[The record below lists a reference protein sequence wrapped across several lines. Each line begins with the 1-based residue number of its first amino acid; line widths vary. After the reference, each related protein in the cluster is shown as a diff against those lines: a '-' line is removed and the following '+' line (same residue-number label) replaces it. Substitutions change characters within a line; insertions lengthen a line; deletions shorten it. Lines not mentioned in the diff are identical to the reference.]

1 MSGPSVPCIIPGLT
15 PPILVGTVEEHDNLA
30 QKVMIITSLK
40 IFTLLSYQM
49 HEIVYIRV

>member
-15 PPILVGTVEEHDNLA
+15 PPILVGTAWEHDNLA

-40 IFTLLSYQM
+40 IFSIY
-49 HEIVYIRV
+49 IVVISDA